1 MILVAGATGMLGG
14 MIALQLLQQ
23 GKEVRVLLRHNSPS
37 DRMAQMGLATPARV
51 LLEAGAQPVFGDM
64 KRPETLAAAC
74 QGISTVITT
83 ANSILRGG
91 EDNIQTVDLDGNRRL
106 IDAAQAAGVGRFIF
120 VSALGADV
128 SSPNPFLQ
136 AKAKGEEQ
144 LRQSGMDY
152 TILAPDAFFEYW
164 AGVVVAG
171 PLSQGWPITLVGRG
185 DSRHSFVAMRDVAAF
200 AVAAVDN
207 RAASNQRIEIGGPE
221 PVSWQEVV
229 AAFEQV
235 TGRPISVQ
243 FVQPG
248 EPVPGVPEAA
258 QPLVAGFEMY
268 ESAVDMR
275 ETGRIYGVRP
285 TRITEAVAGM
295 LAPR

>member
-1 MILVAGATGMLGG
+1 MILVVGATGMLGG

-37 DRMAQMGLATPARV
+37 EQMAQMGLATPAKT
-51 LLEAGAQPVFGDM
+51 LLEAGALPVYGDM
-64 KRPETLAAAC
+64 KQPESLAGAC
-74 QGISTVITT
+74 QGISTVVTT

-91 EDNIQTVDLDGNRRL
+91 EDNIQTVDLDGNRHL
-106 IDAAQAAGVGRFIF
+106 VDAARAAGVGQFIF

-136 AKAKGEEQ
+136 AKAKGEEH

-171 PLSQGWPITLVGRG
+171 PMSRGWPITLVGRG
-185 DSRHSFVAMRDVAAF
+185 DHRHSFVSMRDVAAF
-200 AVAAVDN
+200 AVAAADN
-207 RAASNQRIEIGGPE
+207 RGPSNQKVEIGGPE
-221 PVSWQEVV
+221 PVSWREVV

-235 TGRPISVQ
+235 TGRSLPVQ

-248 EPVPGVPEAA
+248 EPMPGVPEAA

-275 ETGRIYGVRP
+275 ESAARYGVAP
-285 TRITEAVAGM
+285 TPLTEAVAGM
-295 LAPR
+295 LAAR